1 MFFAGSV
8 QHERAGSALALKCR
22 PPASRLPPRGLTL
35 FLRGFRRGSSL
46 KTQPEPLPMCL
57 GEESLLD
64 ISLPV
69 HSCNYSS
76 MLKR

>member
-1 MFFAGSV
+1 MFFTGSV
-8 QHERAGSALALKCR
+8 QQEWAGSALALKCR
-22 PPASRLPPRGLTL
+22 PPASRLPLRGLTL
-35 FLRGFRRGSSL
+35 FLRGFRRGSSS

-64 ISLPV
+64 ISFTV
-69 HSCNYSS
+69 RSCNYSS